1 MTLAYF
7 SLGSN
12 LGDRAAFLR
21 RGVHLMVG
29 ERAHRLSDVY
39 ETDPWGPVA
48 QDDFL
53 NLILEVETTLSPR
66 ELLELI
72 RAAESDAQRERQV
85 HWGPRTLD
93 VDLIYMDGVTSDD
106 PEITVP
112 HPRWRERAFVLVPLR
127 ELRPDLVGESDSD
140 PTSGEVRHV
149 GRLSDIG

>member
-12 LGDRAAFLR
+12 LGDRAAYLR
-21 RGVHLMVG
+21 RGVELVAG
-29 ERAHRLSDVY
+29 TSAHRLSDVY

-53 NLILEVETTLSPR
+53 NLVLEVETSKSPR

-72 RAAESDAQRERQV
+72 AAAEADAQRAREV

-93 VDLIYMDGVTSDD
+93 LDLIIAGDIEMQTA
-106 PEITVP
+106 ELELP
-112 HPRWRERAFVLVPLR
+112 HPRAHERAFVLQPWC
-127 ELRPDLVGESDSD
+127 EIDPDGFIPGKGEIHS
-140 PTSGEVRHV
+140 
-149 GRLSDIG
+149 LLAAIGD

>member
-1 MTLAYF
+1 VTLAYF

-12 LGDRAAFLR
+12 RGDRAAYLR
-21 RGVHLMVG
+21 RGVQLIVG
-29 ERAHRLSDVY
+29 DDAHRLSDVY

-53 NLILEVETTLSPR
+53 NLILEMETSQSPR

-72 RAAESDAQRERQV
+72 RLAEADAHRERQV

-106 PEITVP
+106 PDIIVP

-127 ELRPDLVGESDSD
+127 ELRPDLVPDNDVD
-140 PTSGEVRHV
+140 PTSGEVRLV

>member
-1 MTLAYF
+1 
-7 SLGSN
+7 
-12 LGDRAAFLR
+12 
-21 RGVHLMVG
+21 
-29 ERAHRLSDVY
+29 
-39 ETDPWGPVA
+39 
-48 QDDFL
+48 
-53 NLILEVETTLSPR
+53 
-66 ELLELI
+66 
-72 RAAESDAQRERQV
+72 V

>member
-1 MTLAYF
+1 VTLAYF

-12 LGDRAAFLR
+12 LGDRAAYLR
-21 RGVHLMVG
+21 RGVELVAG
-29 ERAHRLSDVY
+29 TSAHRLSDVY

-53 NLILEVETTLSPR
+53 NLVLEVETSKSPR

-72 RAAESDAQRERQV
+72 AAAEADAQRAREV

-93 VDLIYMDGVTSDD
+93 VDLIYMDGVVSDD
-106 PEITVP
+106 PDITVP
-112 HPRWRERAFVLVPLR
+112 HPRWRERAFVLIPLR
-127 ELRPDLVGESDSD
+127 ELRPDLVGEGEVD
-140 PTSGEVRHV
+140 PTSSEVRHV